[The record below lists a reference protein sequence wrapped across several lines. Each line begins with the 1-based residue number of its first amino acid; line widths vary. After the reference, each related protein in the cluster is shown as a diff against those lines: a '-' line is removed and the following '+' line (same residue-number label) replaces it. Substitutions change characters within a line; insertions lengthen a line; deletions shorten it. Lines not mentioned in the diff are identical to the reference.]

1 MSPVSNPQSNIAS
14 DNSCDSSNP
23 GAEIMPID
31 MQERIDDKLLSGEIN
46 PETSSHKSAPV
57 VSSLSSIAS
66 VISSSSAPSQYSS
79 TTMIDIDECYKSVST
94 PSNGGEKN
102 LPKTVTKYSYT
113 CDSYI
118 GHNIHGPLP
127 ILIEFQKT
135 YNRKKLLALIAFFLK
150 KVIHIE
156 SKSIAILHFESTNA
170 PWLYQLLQLESCLEN
185 LTLTGDVETFL
196 ASRSDKNIVL
206 VNSYDTVKGLEF
218 SDVVLILEKNE
229 YYLKHYIPEAITR
242 CTSNLSVLIRPSW
255 NLKNRNPSNTVKNL
269 VDYWKKMNM
278 ASSDKREYIL
288 NLLTLGFCSNKS
300 CIKFN
305 EESTSCPDPESSHKV
320 PSFCGVHTHT
330 KWCKRLLKEIDKKIA
345 PILQL
350 DDKTKGEEAT
360 AL

>member
-1 MSPVSNPQSNIAS
+1 
-14 DNSCDSSNP
+14 
-23 GAEIMPID
+23 
-31 MQERIDDKLLSGEIN
+31 
-46 PETSSHKSAPV
+46 
-57 VSSLSSIAS
+57 
-66 VISSSSAPSQYSS
+66 
-79 TTMIDIDECYKSVST
+79 MIDIDECYKSVST

-206 VNSYDTVKGLEF
+206 VNSYDVVKGLEF
-218 SDVVLILEKNE
+218 SDILLILEKGE
-229 YYLKHYIPEAITR
+229 YYLKQYIPEAITR

-255 NLKNRNPSNTVKNL
+255 NLKNRNPPNTVKHL
-269 VDYWKKMNM
+269 VDYWKEKNM
-278 ASSDKREYIL
+278 VSSNKGEYIL

-300 CIKFN
+300 CKTFN
-305 EESTSCPDPESSHKV
+305 EKSTSCPDPEGSLEI

-330 KWCKRLLKEIDKKIA
+330 KWCKRLLKEIDEKIV